1 MSFTPSNLAIAQL
14 GSLKLTIATC
24 NVDTVS
30 ATDYWISGIPD
41 IQSVIPVYNRTA
53 TDAAMLTATYLALSW
68 TQSSGTIHIMRP
80 LEVSSSALTLNV
92 LSGFASDM
100 TW

>member
-1 MSFTPSNLAIAQL
+1 MAFTPSNLSIAQL
-14 GSLKLTIATC
+14 GTLKLTIANC

-30 ATDYWISGIPD
+30 ATDIWTSGIPD
-41 IQSVIPVYNRTA
+41 IQGVIPVYTRSA
-53 TDAAMLTATYLALSW
+53 TDAAMLTATYLAISY

-80 LEVSSSALTLNV
+80 LEVSSSALTLYV